1 VLHAHINTAIRI
13 NNDIFVVSFL
23 KGCEIFNSKVHYFMV
38 SKNQIK
44 LISSLQQKKFRFA
57 NQLFIAEGVK
67 VIQELLKSN
76 FTLDHLYCT
85 EPLFEE
91 VGNSYKTI
99 ISESD
104 LKKISAL
111 STPNNCLAVFKMPSV
126 KPIIEQGL
134 IIALDDIRD
143 PGNLGT
149 ILRLCDWFGISQVI
163 CSEQTVD
170 IFNPKVVQATM
181 GSIARV
187 NVSYLD
193 LNLFLQKTTLPIFG
207 TFMNGST
214 IYKEILPNEAVIVM
228 GNEANGISESIEKT
242 IKNRL
247 TIPRFGDLQQTES
260 LNVATATAII
270 LSEFSRM
277 N

>member
-1 VLHAHINTAIRI
+1 MKYLIQKYAI
-13 NNDIFVVSFL
+13 S
-23 KGCEIFNSKVHYFMV
+23 MV

-44 LISSLQQKKFRFA
+44 LISSLQQKKFRSV
-57 NQLFIAEGVK
+57 NQLFFAEGVK

-76 FTLDHLYCT
+76 FALEHLYTT
-85 EPLFEE
+85 EPLFDA
-91 VGNSYKTI
+91 VNSNFKTI

-111 STPNNCLAVFKMPSV
+111 STPNNCLAVFRIPSV
-126 KPIIEQGL
+126 KPIIENGL
-134 IIALDDIRD
+134 ILALDDIRD

-170 IFNPKVVQATM
+170 IYNPKVVQATM
-181 GSIARV
+181 GSIARL
-187 NVSYLD
+187 NVSYVD
-193 LNLFLQKTTLPIFG
+193 LHLFLQKTTLPVFG
-207 TFMNGST
+207 TFMDGST
-214 IYKEILPNEAVIVM
+214 IYQETLPKEAIVVM

-270 LSEFSRM
+270 LSEFRR
-277 N
+277 

>member
-1 VLHAHINTAIRI
+1 LH
-13 NNDIFVVSFL
+13 
-23 KGCEIFNSKVHYFMV
+23 
-38 SKNQIK
+38 
-44 LISSLQQKKFRFA
+44 QKKFRFA
-57 NQLFIAEGVK
+57 NQLFFAEGVK
-67 VIQELLKSN
+67 VIQELLNSN
-76 FTLDHLYCT
+76 FILEHLYST
-85 EPLFEE
+85 EPLFDE
-91 VGNSYKTI
+91 VNINFKTI

-111 STPNNCLAVFKMPSV
+111 ATPNNCFAVFKIPSV

-170 IFNPKVVQATM
+170 IYNPKVVQATM
-181 GSIARV
+181 GSISRV
-187 NVSYLD
+187 NVSYAD
-193 LNLFLQKTTLPIFG
+193 LNLFLQKTTLPVFG
-207 TFMNGST
+207 TFMDGAT
-214 IYKEILPNEAVIVM
+214 IYRETLPKEAIIVM
-228 GNEANGISESIEKT
+228 GNEANGISESIEKI

-270 LSEFSRM
+270 LSEFRRL

>member
-1 VLHAHINTAIRI
+1 
-13 NNDIFVVSFL
+13 
-23 KGCEIFNSKVHYFMV
+23 MV
-38 SKNQIK
+38 TKNQIK

-76 FTLDHLYCT
+76 FTLEHLYTT
-85 EPLFEE
+85 EPLFDE
-91 VGNSYKTI
+91 VKNDLKTLI
-99 ISESD
+99 PESD

-111 STPNNCLAVFKMPSV
+111 STPNNCLAVFKIPSV
-126 KPIIEQGL
+126 KPIIEHGL
-134 IIALDDIRD
+134 IVALDDIRD

-163 CSEQTVD
+163 CSAQTVD
-170 IFNPKVVQATM
+170 IYNPKVVQATM

-187 NVSYLD
+187 NVSYVD
-193 LNLFLQKTTLPIFG
+193 LNAFIQKTTLPVFG
-207 TFMNGST
+207 TFMDGAT
-214 IYKEILPNEAVIVM
+214 IYQETLPKEAVIVM
-228 GNEANGISESIEKT
+228 GNEANGISENIEKI

-260 LNVATATAII
+260 LNVATATAIV
-270 LSEFSRM
+270 LSEFRR
-277 N
+277 